1 MIVSLIVAMDRSRG
15 IGKENQIPWHLSD
28 DLKRFKQLTMGHH
41 LIMGRKTYESIGKN
55 LPGRVT
61 IVITRDL
68 NYEVEGAL
76 VVHSLKEALNL
87 ASDRGENEAFI
98 IGGGQIYEL
107 ALDLADRI
115 YLTQVQTQAQCD
127 VFFPEFCPSFWN
139 VTEIAS
145 HEADEKNEYPFTISN
160 LERSLT

>member
-1 MIVSLIVAMDRSRG
+1 LIVSLIVAMDRSRG

-68 NYEVEGAL
+68 KNLRIGAG
-76 VVHSLKEALNL
+76 S
-87 ASDRGENEAFI
+87 
-98 IGGGQIYEL
+98 
-107 ALDLADRI
+107 
-115 YLTQVQTQAQCD
+115 C
-127 VFFPEFCPSFWN
+127 
-139 VTEIAS
+139 
-145 HEADEKNEYPFTISN
+145 
-160 LERSLT
+160 